1 MPIDTN
7 PSVSAEKADAK
18 KKSTKHEYSMTH
30 IDDDVEQNIMEATA
44 KATRKAGLVLDEPML
59 FRAEEKRFYLTKITT
74 ADLLKNNHRLIVTGE
89 MSFDKSGSE
98 PFPVRITL
106 YIHKMYRMGTIN
118 ILN

>member
-7 PSVSAEKADAK
+7 PSVSAEEADAK
-18 KKSTKHEYSMTH
+18 KKSNKHEYSMTH

-44 KATRKAGLVLDEPML
+44 DATRKAGVVLSEPML
-59 FRAEEKRFYLTKITT
+59 FRAEAKRFYLTKITD
-74 ADLLKNNHRLIVTGE
+74 AILIKNNSRLIVTGE
-89 MSFDKSGSE
+89 MSYDKSGSE
-98 PFPVRITL
+98 PFPAKITL